1 MSKDLDITELDVSG
15 HKCPIPVLRLRKLL
29 ENSASGTYIRVTA
42 TDEMTLLDI
51 PHFCREAGHQLER
64 QSEENG
70 AYIYLVRKSGTQLTS
85 G

>member
-1 MSKDLDITELDVSG
+1 MSKGQEITELDVSG

-29 ENSASGTYIRVTA
+29 EISAPGTYIRVRA

-51 PHFCREAGHQLER
+51 PHFCDQAGHRLEE
-64 QSEENG
+64 QTEENG
-70 AYIYLVRKSGTQLTS
+70 AYIYVVQKSGTQKT